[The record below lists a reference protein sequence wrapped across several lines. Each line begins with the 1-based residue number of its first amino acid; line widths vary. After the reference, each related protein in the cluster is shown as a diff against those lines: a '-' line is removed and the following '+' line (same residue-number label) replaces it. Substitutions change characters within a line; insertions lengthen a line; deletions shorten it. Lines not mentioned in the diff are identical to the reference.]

1 VEFSGN
7 ISWNF
12 AGGDSVIDEPSIV
25 NSVVVVLSCPALF
38 FCATKRARY
47 RKYGS
52 SVLALVI

>member
-7 ISWNF
+7 IPWNF
-12 AGGDSVIDEPSIV
+12 AGVDSVIDEPSIV
-25 NSVVVVLSCPALF
+25 NSAVGVLSCPALF

-52 SVLALVI
+52 AVLAPMI